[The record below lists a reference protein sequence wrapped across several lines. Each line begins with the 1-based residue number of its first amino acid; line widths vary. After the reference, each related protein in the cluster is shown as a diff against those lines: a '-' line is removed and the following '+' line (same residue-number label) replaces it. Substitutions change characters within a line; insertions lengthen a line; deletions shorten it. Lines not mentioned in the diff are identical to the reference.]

1 MKAIHLL
8 GSVQGA
14 AAKEWMRPL
23 TLLSVTA
30 VLAGTVPAGLAANDK
45 AHLVQGYR
53 WVTVDGPYGCPSKAD
68 LQQIAKYRT
77 DKTELE
83 MVEQLR
89 AYYLIPGTMVQ
100 VLQEDAASGTSKVRV
115 AGIVRDLWTLTK
127 FLTRRPM
134 KDPYGVIETLE
145 TVRFAAGQPADN

>member
-1 MKAIHLL
+1 MKAKYLL
-8 GSVQGA
+8 GYVQVA
-14 AAKEWMRPL
+14 VLKEWMQLLTPL
-23 TLLSVTA
+23 SITA
-30 VLAGTVPAGLAANDK
+30 VLAGTVSAGLAAKDN
-45 AHLVQGYR
+45 AHVVQGYR

-68 LQQIAKYRT
+68 LQQITMYRT

-100 VLQEDAASGTSKVRV
+100 LIQEDTALGTSKVRV

-127 FLTRRPM
+127 FLTKRPM

-145 TVRFAAGQPADN
+145 TVRFDAGQPADN

>member
-14 AAKEWMRPL
+14 AVKEWMRPL

-30 VLAGTVPAGLAANDK
+30 VLAGTVLAGLAANDN
-45 AHLVQGYR
+45 AHVVQGYR
-53 WVTVDGPYGCPSKAD
+53 WVAVDGPYGCPSKAD
-68 LQQIAKYRT
+68 LQQMIAKYRT

-89 AYYLIPGTMVQ
+89 AYYLIPGTMV
-100 VLQEDAASGTSKVRV
+100 
-115 AGIVRDLWTLTK
+115 
-127 FLTRRPM
+127 
-134 KDPYGVIETLE
+134 
-145 TVRFAAGQPADN
+145 

>member
-1 MKAIHLL
+1 MKANYWL
-8 GSVQGA
+8 GCVQVA
-14 AAKEWMRPL
+14 AVKEVMRSL
-23 TLLSVTA
+23 TFLSVTA
-30 VLAGTVPAGLAANDK
+30 ALVGTVSAGLATNDD
-45 AHLVQGYR
+45 AHVAQGYR

-68 LQQIAKYRT
+68 LQQLAKYRT

-115 AGIVRDLWTLTK
+115 AGIVRGLWTLTK
-127 FLTRRPM
+127 FLTTRPI
-134 KDPYGVIETLE
+134 KDPYGVIETPE
-145 TVRFAAGQPADN
+145 TVRFGADQPVDQ

>member
-1 MKAIHLL
+1 MTYDFFRLET
-8 GSVQGA
+8 
-14 AAKEWMRPL
+14 AKL
-23 TLLSVTA
+23 
-30 VLAGTVPAGLAANDK
+30 GLAANDN

-53 WVTVDGPYGCPSKAD
+53 WVAVDGPYGCPSKAD
-68 LQQIAKYRT
+68 LQQMIAKYRT

-134 KDPYGVIETLE
+134 KDPYGVIET
-145 TVRFAAGQPADN
+145 P